1 MRLVKLIHTLWDRIV
16 GRRRSGPGDGLV
28 EVSYLNT
35 TLMRDSAEVDMVRE
49 AQRHLRALGYLK
61 RGIDG
66 EFGRG
71 TEQAVR
77 SLQFDLI
84 HIDDTA
90 SGAPVSIQSYNKG
103 RITQVSG
110 ILNPNTAACI
120 QNMLNDPKFIL
131 LPYSENPESENTKID
146 QMESERVPMPFL
158 KVILQQESGMQQ
170 FEVPRGEDEDN
181 FILIGLD
188 RKYKDRPDHITSR
201 GYGAGQY
208 TLFHHPPT
216 QEEVDDFMTS
226 VQRNVAKA
234 AEELRGKFDHF
245 VNGGDKDT
253 RADDRIVEFGE
264 GPLRLCKYQSDD
276 PGYLTDCRQCAIDA
290 GETDII
296 ADETRFYEGSDGIY
310 EITQYHRDERL
321 TGVPVRRNIGCDWPY
336 AVRRYNGSG
345 VNSYWYQSKVLL
357 RLKEG

>member
-1 MRLVKLIHTLWDRIV
+1 MWLIELIRRLWDRIV
-16 GRRRSGPGDGLV
+16 RRRSSSVSVSV

-35 TLMRDSAEVDMVRE
+35 TLMRDSSEVDMVRE

-66 EFGRG
+66 KFGPG
-71 TEQAVR
+71 TERAVR

-84 HIDDTA
+84 HNDDTA
-90 SGAPVSIQSYNKG
+90 SGAPVSIRSYNKG
-103 RITQVSG
+103 RVTEVSG
-110 ILNPNTAACI
+110 ILYPNTAACV
-120 QNMLNDPKFIL
+120 QDMLNDPKFIL
-131 LPYSENPESENTKID
+131 LPYSENPESENAKID
-146 QMESERVPMPFL
+146 QIESERVPMPFL
-158 KVILQQESGMQQ
+158 KVILQQESGMRQ

-188 RKYKDRPDHITSR
+188 RKYRNRPDHITSR

-226 VQRNVAKA
+226 VQSNVAKA
-234 AEELRGKFDHF
+234 AEELRGKFDYF
-245 VNGGDKDT
+245 VNGEDNGT
-253 RADDRIVEFGE
+253 RADDRIAEFGT

-276 PGYLTDCRQCAIDA
+276 PRYLTDCQQCAIDA

-296 ADETRFYEGSDGIY
+296 ADETRFYEGSDDIY

-321 TGVPVRRNIGCDWPY
+321 TGVPVRQNMGCDWPY

>member
-245 VNGGDKDT
+245 VNG
-253 RADDRIVEFGE
+253 
-264 GPLRLCKYQSDD
+264 
-276 PGYLTDCRQCAIDA
+276 
-290 GETDII
+290 
-296 ADETRFYEGSDGIY
+296 
-310 EITQYHRDERL
+310 
-321 TGVPVRRNIGCDWPY
+321 
-336 AVRRYNGSG
+336 
-345 VNSYWYQSKVLL
+345 
-357 RLKEG
+357 

>member
-1 MRLVKLIHTLWDRIV
+1 MRLIEVIQRLWDRIV
-16 GRRRSGPGDGLV
+16 RRRSRSRGDLV
-28 EVSYLNT
+28 EISYLNT
-35 TLMRDSAEVDMVRE
+35 TLKRDSAEVDMVRE

-66 EFGRG
+66 KFGPG
-71 TEQAVR
+71 TERAVR

-84 HIDDTA
+84 HTDDTA
-90 SGAPVSIQSYNKG
+90 NGSPVSVQSYNKG
-103 RITQVSG
+103 RVTDVSG
-110 ILNPNTAACI
+110 ILDPNTAACI
-120 QNMLNDPKFIL
+120 QDILNDPEFIL
-131 LPYSENPESENTKID
+131 LPYSENPESENAEID

-158 KVILQQESGMQQ
+158 KVILQQESGMRQ
-170 FEVPRGEDEDN
+170 FEVPGDGDEDN

-188 RKYKDRPDHITSR
+188 RNDEGRPDHITSR

-216 QEEVDDFMTS
+216 QEEVDDFMIS
-226 VQRNVAKA
+226 VERNVAKA

-245 VNGGDKDT
+245 VNGEDNGT
-253 RADDRIVEFGE
+253 RADDRIAEFGD

-276 PGYLTDCRQCAIDA
+276 PRYLNDCRQCAIDA
-290 GETDII
+290 GETEII
-296 ADETRFYEGSDGIY
+296 AGETRFYEGSDGIY
-310 EITQYHRDERL
+310 EITQYHRDDRL
-321 TGVPVRRNIGCDWPY
+321 TAVPVRQNMGCDWPY

-357 RLKEG
+357 RLKSP